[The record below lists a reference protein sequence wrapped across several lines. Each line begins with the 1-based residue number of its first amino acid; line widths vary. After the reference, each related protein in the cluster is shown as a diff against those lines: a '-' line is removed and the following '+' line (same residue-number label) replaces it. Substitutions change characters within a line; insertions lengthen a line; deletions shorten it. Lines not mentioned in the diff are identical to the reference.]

1 MLALAVMWQ
10 WQMWVGSARIKFQ
23 NIWKPLKWSQCW
35 VICITL
41 HFFTLIFKFPSIFF
55 RLLFFSVL
63 FTPSFVSS
71 HLSNAICLTHLR
83 RVCKLHGQTHLWIH
97 SSACRSVEGW
107 CYGRSLGLML
117 WSIWAY
123 QVCSTHCMCKQKAVC
138 SRGNKWLA
146 VTCQSELFVQV
157 LVDFFFPWG
166 ISSADL
172 KVVVNWTHLQMWNV
186 INFAF
191 LWEMIW
197 DAPWCRLQRCP
208 FRVSM
213 KKNRYQCSEKA
224 GALNRIL

>member
-1 MLALAVMWQ
+1 M
-10 WQMWVGSARIKFQ
+10 
-23 NIWKPLKWSQCW
+23 
-35 VICITL
+35 ICITL

-97 SSACRSVEGW
+97 SSACRSVESW

-157 LVDFFFPWG
+157 LVDFFFSLG
-166 ISSADL
+166 KFKCRLESGGELNTSADVECYKL
-172 KVVVNWTHLQMWNV
+172 CLFVGDGL
-186 INFAF
+186 
-191 LWEMIW
+191 
-197 DAPWCRLQRCP
+197 RCSL
-208 FRVSM
+208 V
-213 KKNRYQCSEKA
+213 
-224 GALNRIL
+224 